1 MKSKIPGLLAVGLL
15 AGPMA
20 ANAVVVTWEMQ
31 GTITAVTGVVP
42 DFPSAQIGDPYVVRW
57 SFDTNAALLAANPFP
72 PGTRYDYDN
81 SSLVMTARVGS
92 SDPVDYARGSA
103 SSSTSNRIL
112 LRDDSS
118 DQPVDDLPAD
128 GISFGLFYNDVLSRV
143 GVVFRTTDLSVVTG
157 PGLPENPY
165 PGMPGYPVSVFQM
178 SSNNFSWFLTGED
191 VISVLRVNTSVPEPG
206 SLALLGL
213 GLAGLGLSRRRKAA

>member
-1 MKSKIPGLLAVGLL
+1 MKSTILGLLGVGLL

-31 GTITAVTGVVP
+31 GTITAVTGIVP
-42 DFPSAQIGDPYVVRW
+42 DFPSAQIGDPFVVRW
-57 SFDTNAALLAANPFP
+57 SFDTNAALLAANSYP
-72 PGTRYDYDN
+72 PGTRYDHDN

-103 SSSTSNRIL
+103 FNSTSNRIL
-112 LRDDSS
+112 LRDDAS
-118 DQPVDDLPAD
+118 DQPVEGLPAD
-128 GISFGLFYNDVLSRV
+128 GISFGLFYDDVRSRV
-143 GVVFRTTDLSVVTG
+143 GVAFRTTDLSVVTG

-178 SSNNFSWFLTGED
+178 SSNDFSWSLAGNN
-191 VISVLRVNTSVPEPG
+191 VISVSRVNTPVPEPG